1 MFSRFTR
8 YAYKR
13 TSRLRRYL
21 SSQRPILLRLK
32 EFKMYVRPDDWTVG
46 MRIALKRSYE
56 AHVSAIMRPLL
67 KPGLVVVDV
76 GANIGYYTL
85 LAASRIGDAG
95 RVLAFEPN
103 MDNCRLLQMSLEA
116 NGFRNVILHPVAVAD
131 MAGVVGFAT
140 GGSNGS
146 INRDD
151 PTAMPFQ
158 VQAVRLDDVL
168 GDYLLDKA
176 ARIDLVKMDIE
187 GAEGLALAG
196 MEQLLTRH
204 KPVIFTEFSPAALEV
219 RSHLT
224 PESFLDRI
232 RVLGYDLHLLH
243 RHGGQHPT
251 PQTNAE
257 IMRAFAEY
265 QSDHIDL
272 VAYPRPH

>member
-13 TSRLRRYL
+13 TSRFRRYL
-21 SSQRPILLRLK
+21 RSQRPILLRLK
-32 EFKMYVRPDDWTVG
+32 EFKLYVRPDDWTVG

-56 AHVSAIMRPLL
+56 AHVSGVMRPLL
-67 KPGLVVVDV
+67 KPGMVVVDV

-85 LAASRIGDAG
+85 LAASRIGEAG
-95 RVLAFEPN
+95 KVLAFEPSA
-103 MDNCRLLQMSLEA
+103 DNCRLLQMSLEA
-116 NGFRNVILHPVAVAD
+116 NSFGNVILHPVAVAD
-131 MAGVVGFAT
+131 FAGVVGFAT

-158 VQAVRLDDVL
+158 VQAVRLDDLL
-168 GDYLLDKA
+168 GDEP
-176 ARIDLVKMDIE
+176 RIDLVKMDIE

-204 KPVIFTEFSPAALEV
+204 KSIIFTEFSPAALEV

-232 RVLGYDLHLLH
+232 RALGYDLHVLH
-243 RHGGQHPT
+243 RQGGQHPT
-251 PQTNAE
+251 PQTNTE
-257 IMRAFAEY
+257 ILHDFNQY

-272 VAYPRPH
+272 VAYPRHESL